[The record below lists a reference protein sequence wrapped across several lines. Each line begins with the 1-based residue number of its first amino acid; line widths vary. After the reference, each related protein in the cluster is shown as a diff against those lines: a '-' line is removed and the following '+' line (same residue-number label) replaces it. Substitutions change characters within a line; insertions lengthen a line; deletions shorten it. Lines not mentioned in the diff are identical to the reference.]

1 MNNNQNL
8 VRLELNSTK
17 HFNTLN
23 FFIFSLFFFPSIT
36 FGIISAEI
44 FPWVIILSIFFFKRT
59 TSHFLLILGFL
70 VINSIITLLTNPSIY
85 FEVIRSL
92 ASYLNSLIAFA
103 FALSITYEKNLKFIK
118 LSKII
123 FFILIILGFLQF
135 FNLIEFLD
143 PFIKFLV
150 PRGSSTTL
158 FEINRGVT
166 LLSSEPAR
174 AGILLTCLYFLMRY
188 VYINKKY
195 RLLFDIS
202 MTLYLLLIIQSSM
215 SLLFMLTFL
224 FINYRLKFIFFI
236 SAILFILI
244 TFSLSFSG
252 GRVIELFSDILKT
265 NNLSDIFFIIVNNSG
280 HRLISI
286 YSSYYYSIINPLGGG
301 IGNWM
306 ISSVE
311 SLSNTGFDLY
321 QFNYFKEESLM
332 MKGFTNFDPNSV
344 PIRSSGFFSNL
355 ALDSGIVGIFIV
367 FKYVWDSLKKFWHI
381 SRESKNLILI
391 FFFKILFIGSVGH
404 PVAWLIIV
412 FILRFLYENQLN
424 QSRQENKLPMVAK

>member
-1 MNNNQNL
+1 
-8 VRLELNSTK
+8 
-17 HFNTLN
+17 
-23 FFIFSLFFFPSIT
+23 
-36 FGIISAEI
+36 
-44 FPWVIILSIFFFKRT
+44 
-59 TSHFLLILGFL
+59 
-70 VINSIITLLTNPSIY
+70 
-85 FEVIRSL
+85 
-92 ASYLNSLIAFA
+92 
-103 FALSITYEKNLKFIK
+103 
-118 LSKII
+118 
-123 FFILIILGFLQF
+123 
-135 FNLIEFLD
+135 
-143 PFIKFLV
+143 
-150 PRGSSTTL
+150 
-158 FEINRGVT
+158 
-166 LLSSEPAR
+166 
-174 AGILLTCLYFLMRY
+174 
-188 VYINKKY
+188 
-195 RLLFDIS
+195 